1 MVAFPLRSLCVLYI
15 GTTTRRHFST
25 VFRDNRLAP
34 FLKSKMSSRY
44 LLLRIPF
51 RRLQM
56 IIIRPPDD
64 SSGNDSEYSYV
75 NIQSEGSGRRPT
87 TAIIC
92 NRIDADDVTRTDISY
107 FYKVEL
113 NDPELDL
120 PSTFVETDLPPLV
133 DGASVE
139 AIADLLCDLHTTR
152 RRKLGPDDY
161 NPTRRRA
168 TELDKIAGC
177 IVSVSTCSPDQAI
190 GFCEP
195 SSGDRSCFENEGDI
209 RVVHT
214 ADCDSE
220 EIQAAGLTA
229 LRASMPT
236 SRYLDPING
245 RITEGTT
252 QVLLVS
258 IIDRDAGP
266 GMVSSINDG
275 YEEPQDTQLSA
286 AAIFFVVFAVSLLL
300 ALLLFLCCWRHRV
313 LAQQRQLDD
322 DLRSIKTDWSGED
335 GRFNKKFHPADFHN
349 LSMKPVNVDVHKCA
363 SGICAVC
370 YPNGVKRGD
379 VMFTPVTCKAV
390 GGKMP
395 VRVNNHPDDDNDWD
409 TFEDEPYNEQGAKSP
424 RRIPTPP
431 GGRRANSPPNAFSDD
446 ERVNFVR
453 VDNPRR
459 ATNGNNYKYGQAKS
473 NSMVL

>member
-1 MVAFPLRSLCVLYI
+1 M
-15 GTTTRRHFST
+15 
-25 VFRDNRLAP
+25 
-34 FLKSKMSSRY
+34 
-44 LLLRIPF
+44 
-51 RRLQM
+51 QM

-87 TAIIC
+87 TAMIC
-92 NRIDADDVTRTDISY
+92 NRIDTDDVARTDINY

-113 NDPELDL
+113 NDPELEF
-120 PSTFVETDLPPLV
+120 PSTFVESDLPPLV

-139 AIADLLCDLHTTR
+139 AIADLLCDLDTTTR
-152 RRKLGPDDY
+152 HRKLGPVHG
-161 NPTRRRA
+161 PAHHRQA
-168 TELDKIAGC
+168 TELEKIAGC
-177 IVSVSTCSPDQAI
+177 IVSVSTGSPDQAV

-252 QVLLVS
+252 EVLLVS
-258 IIDRDAGP
+258 IIDRDANK

-300 ALLLFLCCWRHRV
+300 ALLLFLCCWRYRV

-322 DLRSIKTDWSGED
+322 DLRSIKTDWSGEN
-335 GRFNKKFHPADFHN
+335 GRFNRKFHPADFHN
-349 LSMKPVNVDVHKCA
+349 LGMKPSNVDVHQCG
-363 SGICAVC
+363 SGICLVC
-370 YPNGVKRGD
+370 NPNGVKRGD

-395 VRVNNHPDDDNDWD
+395 VWVHPADEANDLDDSFED
-409 TFEDEPYNEQGAKSP
+409 EDEPYNEPGAKSP

-431 GGRRANSPPNAFSDD
+431 GVRRASSSPNASFDD
-446 ERVNFVR
+446 EMVNFVR
-453 VDNPRR
+453 SDNPRR
-459 ATNGNNYKYGQAKS
+459 VPNSNNYKDGQTKS
-473 NSMVL
+473 DSMVL